1 MAHLRAVLLRT
12 GGGPVRSA
20 DVNGFVFEGQQIN
33 LMDLRK
39 GIWKPRQLDAAL
51 SFRKSIRVSEPEPYA
66 DSTGPDGL
74 FRYKWQGTDPMAAAN
89 RGMRTA
95 MERRSPLIMFHGVDK
110 AIYQPIFPVY
120 LVGEEQD
127 LQQFVVALD
136 DVSIGHWD
144 HRDVIDLATVRSY
157 SRRMTKVRV
166 HQPVFRSA
174 VLEAYERRCAL
185 CNLRHVELLDA
196 AHIRPDSEGGEPIVT
211 NGIAMCKIHHASY
224 DQGIM
229 GIRPDHE
236 IRVRPDVLE
245 EEDGPTLRY
254 SLQGLHG
261 QPMHIPRRR
270 SAKPDG
276 ELLEERWA
284 RFLAAC

>member
-1 MAHLRAVLLRT
+1 M
-12 GGGPVRSA
+12 RSA

-51 SFRKSIRVSEPEPYA
+51 SFRKSIRVSEPEPYE
-66 DSTGPDGL
+66 DSAGPDGL
-74 FRYKWQGTDPMAAAN
+74 YRYKWQGTDPMASTN
-89 RGMRTA
+89 RAMRVA
-95 MERRSPLIMFHGVDK
+95 IVERSPLIMFYGVDK

-120 LVGEEQD
+120 VVGEEPE
-127 LQQFVVALD
+127 LQQFIVALD

-144 HRDVIDLATVRSY
+144 HRDVIDPGTARRY
-157 SRRMTKVRV
+157 SRRMTMTRV

-185 CNLRHVELLDA
+185 CSLRHVELLDA
-196 AHIRPDSEGGEPIVT
+196 AHIRPDSEGGEPVVT
-211 NGIAMCKIHHASY
+211 NGIAMCKLHHASY
-224 DQGIM
+224 DRGIM

-236 IRVRPDVLE
+236 IRIRPDVLE

-261 QPMHIPRRR
+261 EQMRLPRRR
-270 SAKPDG
+270 AARPAG
-276 ELLEERWA
+276 EFLEERWDK
-284 RFLAAC
+284 FLATC